1 MSAEDD
7 VAYRLLH
14 TADWHLGKR
23 FVSFEPAAQCKLRR
37 ARLDVLSEVFA
48 AASRSVVDAVLCA
61 GDLFDEPE
69 PGPDWWRGLLDVL
82 GRLPADFPPVFLLPG
97 NHDPLLA
104 NSVWAPSHPFRAG
117 LPAFVRVIDRED
129 YQEQIK
135 PGLVLYA
142 VPCRSK
148 AGAGDPVEKIPPRAP
163 GDDSVRV
170 GLVHG
175 TTFDLPNCEMNFPI
189 RAGGARAR
197 GLDYLAIGDTHGYRV
212 VQDDPPVVYPGAPEP
227 TAFDEVDPG
236 HVVLV
241 CFSRTRRRALLRKL
255 PVLRWR
261 WRDETI
267 RDLATLRA
275 LAAEDLRS
283 TVLRLSFDID
293 IDLRDKREIDRIL
306 EDLADNE
313 AKHGRAG
320 VLDADASGIRIRPT
334 SLTGAFPAT
343 LPPVLQTVVDNLQT
357 LATADDAT
365 AARRA
370 RIALYQLSTLIEP
383 RVRSSR

>member
-1 MSAEDD
+1 MNGEDD
-7 VAYRLLH
+7 VAFRLLH

-23 FVSFEPAAQCKLRR
+23 FPSFDEAAQTKLRR

-48 AASRSVVDAVLCA
+48 AATRSVVDAVLCA
-61 GDLFDEPE
+61 GDLFDEPD
-69 PGPDWWRGLLDVL
+69 PGSDWWRGVLDIL
-82 GRLPADFPPVFLLPG
+82 RKLPPDFPPVFLLPG

-104 NSVWAPSHPFRAG
+104 DSVWARGHPFRAG
-117 LPAFVRVIDRED
+117 LPAFVRVVERED
-129 YQEQIK
+129 FCEEIK

-142 VPCRSK
+142 VPCMSK
-148 AGAGDPVEKIPPRAP
+148 AGAADPVEKIPARAC
-163 GDDSVRV
+163 GDETVRV

-175 TTFDLPNCEMNFPI
+175 TTFDLANCEMNFPI

-241 CFSRTRRRALLRKL
+241 CFSRARGRPLLRRL
-255 PVLRWR
+255 PVARWR
-261 WRDETI
+261 WREETI
-267 RDLATLRA
+267 RDLPALRA
-275 LAAEDLRS
+275 LVAEDLHS
-283 TVLRLSFDID
+283 TVLRLSFDIEV
-293 IDLRDKREIDRIL
+293 DLRERDEVERIL
-306 EDLADNE
+306 SDLAGNE

-320 VLDADASGIRIRPT
+320 VLDSDRAGIRIRTT
-334 SLTGAFPAT
+334 SVTDAFPSNM
-343 LPPVLQTVVDNLQT
+343 PPVLQAVVDNLQAI
-357 LATADDAT
+357 ATGTDPD

-370 RIALYQLSTLIEP
+370 RIALYKFSTLTQP
-383 RVRSSR
+383 RSSR